1 MEYLTDPD
9 VKEDADVKED
19 PNVKEDPDAKEDPD
33 VKEPKVQK
41 LVSSIPALRS
51 WEAPRRGIDYETD
64 DKEIGDVDSILK
76 SYREVDEEYFKNLA
90 KK

>member
-1 MEYLTDPD
+1 MFTYNKDE
-9 VKEDADVKED
+9 EDELEED
-19 PNVKEDPDAKEDPD
+19 KDE
-33 VKEPKVQK
+33 EPPETKVQK